1 MLIHMYLSFLT
12 SSWSLA
18 FDIIKSKDY
27 VSQYLI
33 ISCFLFHCNCI
44 FFLYFIVHFISIRLK
59 AVIAATDIAITCFF
73 INLFLQISKTYR
85 AIIAFG
91 KNKRNLIIGRY
102 IQNSELLIHGW
113 FFGNFSA
120 LFYQLF
126 FIIIIYTNKVLG
138 ALLC

>member
-1 MLIHMYLSFLT
+1 MYLSFLT

-33 ISCFLFHCNCI
+33 ISCFFFHCNCI

-85 AIIAFG
+85 AIIAFD

-102 IQNSELLIHGW
+102 IQNSEQDVKMNENGTSTAI
-113 FFGNFSA
+113 FS
-120 LFYQLF
+120 LTYNYIV
-126 FIIIIYTNKVLG
+126 III
-138 ALLC
+138 